1 MSTEQLVRNQI
12 VQKAWEDP
20 SFRQKLL
27 SAPKAAIKEV
37 LGISIPEHIEIK
49 AVEETKD
56 QFVLVIPPNPT
67 DVITAGRV
75 QMGTW

>member
-20 SFRQKLL
+20 SFKQKLL
-27 SAPKAAIKEV
+27 SDPKSAIKEV
-37 LGISIPEHIEIK
+37 LGISIPEHINMK
-49 AVEETKD
+49 AVEETAD
-56 QFVLVIPPNPT
+56 SFVLVIPPNPT

-75 QMGTW
+75 RMGYW